1 MNNKTHILR
10 AGTAA
15 LLGLAFAGSAMC
27 VLARGLGL
35 DVGGIMVYIA
45 ALAGAL
51 LTGLCTWTG
60 TVAMIAAALLALGF
74 GGIVLA
80 FPGGLSSIGDL
91 LSNWRGMEVDA
102 ARLATGRSMMV
113 VLGAYGLGALFAGLS
128 SRREFVLFSV
138 LAYVALIVV
147 GYSMLEDMSL
157 WMAVPGLIA
166 TVAALALSG
175 SAVRDGGGLRVL
187 IPAVLVVML
196 AFLLTPGEK
205 LTCEPFENAAN
216 YVRGV
221 FEQYFNFSRERIAFS
236 INEAG
241 YDHAGRLGEDVVAM
255 LGGPA
260 NPDTTPVMNVTTD
273 QDILLRGTIRTT
285 YTGYSWVDDTV
296 KNRYLYYDVTHSR
309 VRDQVFGESI
319 EADASAFEKVSAQI
333 EFLDAGTST
342 LFVPGRLTDFSM
354 PLENAVY
361 YNSAG
366 EMFMAR
372 EVQAGDQYTL
382 EGLNPV
388 YSDALAQA
396 VLRASE
402 SRDDRFNE
410 ILSDYTAL
418 PAGIDS
424 AVYTLSINLT
434 QDYTNPYD
442 KAMAIQEYLMSHCR
456 YTLETDYPPE
466 NRDFVSY
473 FLLDT
478 REGYCSYFA
487 TAMAVMGRIAGLP
500 TRYVEGYLARGG
512 SGETITLTGV
522 DAHAWV
528 EIYFKGL
535 GWISF
540 DPSGGQSSGNESD
553 GETESED
560 TPSDIPADE
569 PTPSPTPSPT
579 PGSDDEMLG
588 DFATEPTATPTV
600 PPLDPSGS
608 EMPDENPFDEGE
620 SGENP
625 FEEEDFWQEN
635 QRNFGWLW
643 GILIGLLVLL
653 IGLLMAYVVK
663 KRLKKADPI
672 YLSGQTRDGRQAAMI
687 LYRANLTLLAHMG
700 QGPLNGES
708 PEAFARRIAA
718 QFEGTDFERFVDGV
732 TMGCYA
738 NQPIGSETIMAGR
751 RAYSAFMAAMRPVE
765 KLRFAMTRIFR
776 GLGNFES
783 IP

>member
-35 DVGGIMVYIA
+35 DVGGMMVYIA

-51 LTGLCTWTG
+51 LAGLCTWTG

-74 GGIVLA
+74 GGIVLV

-91 LSNWRGMEVDA
+91 LGNWRGMEVDA
-102 ARLATGRSMMV
+102 ARLATGKSLMV

-157 WMAVPGLIA
+157 LMALPGLIA
-166 TVAALALSG
+166 AVVALALSG

-187 IPAVLVVML
+187 IPAVMVVML
-196 AFLLTPGEK
+196 AFLLTPGER
-205 LTCEPFENAAN
+205 LTWEPFENTAN

-221 FEQYFNFSRERIAFS
+221 FEQYFNFSKERIAFS

-260 NPDTTPVMNVTTD
+260 DPDTTPVMTVTTD
-273 QDILLRGTIRTT
+273 KDLLLRGTIRTT

-309 VRDQVFGESI
+309 VRDQVFGENF

-354 PLENAVY
+354 PFENAVY

-372 EVQAGDQYTL
+372 EVQAGDQYAM

-388 YSDALAQA
+388 CSDALAQM

-402 SRDDRFNE
+402 NRDDRYSE

-424 AVYTLSINLT
+424 AVYTLAIHLT

-442 KAMAIQEYLMSHCR
+442 KAIAIQEYLLSHCR

-473 FLLDT
+473 FLLDAK
-478 REGYCSYFA
+478 EGYCSYFA

-500 TRYVEGYLARGG
+500 TRYVEGYLARGKA
-512 SGETITLTGV
+512 GETIMLTGE

-540 DPSGGQSSGNESD
+540 DPSGGQTSDGEAD
-553 GETESED
+553 GETENED

-569 PTPSPTPSPT
+569 PTPSPSPTPSPE
-579 PGSDDEMLG
+579 DELLG
-588 DFATEPTATPTV
+588 DFAMEPEITPTV
-600 PPLDPSGS
+600 PPQDPSES
-608 EMPDENPFDEGE
+608 ETPDENSFGEGE
-620 SGENP
+620 NEENP
-625 FEEEDFWQEN
+625 FEEDAPWQEN
-635 QRNFGWLW
+635 QRAFGWLW

-653 IGLLMAYVVK
+653 IGVLMAYIVK

-708 PEAFARRIAA
+708 PEVFARRIAA

-765 KLRFAMTRIFR
+765 KMRFALTRIFR